1 MRKMLFRMSK
11 EGVQVLLHSGRS
23 FVGDGLLQS
32 IGNPKQLTMLCIDLG
47 QENLVLLAP
56 FEMPHI
62 AF

>member
-1 MRKMLFRMSK
+1 
-11 EGVQVLLHSGRS
+11 
-23 FVGDGLLQS
+23 LLQS